1 MKKIIILAIIVILAI
16 LGIKHLKPSSIPVQN
31 ESKDNVSVQI
41 ATTTSNSKTETPIS
55 TTPTVKT
62 FTMAEVVKHA
72 DAKSCWTAINDKVY
86 DVTTWIDEH
95 PGGKQAILGLC
106 GKDGTQAF
114 EGKHGGQPRP
124 NNELANFLIGAL
136 KK

>member
-1 MKKIIILAIIVILAI
+1 MKKIIVILVVIIIII
-16 LGIKHLKPSSIPVQN
+16 LGVKYLKPSSVSMNNVPDQNIPAQTVTN
-31 ESKDNVSVQI
+31 TPVAS
-41 ATTTSNSKTETPIS
+41 TTTIS
-55 TTPTVKT
+55 EKV
-62 FTMAEVVKHA
+62 FTMQDVNKHA

-95 PGGKQAILGLC
+95 PGGRQAILGLC
-106 GKDGTQAF
+106 GKDGSQAF
-114 EGKHGGQPRP
+114 SSKHGGQPRP